1 MSSLLR
7 GHGWN
12 TTSNSIWQREQRWG
26 GGFTVPYSISVIF
39 NSCHHKSQRT
49 AHWINPATYL
59 QGRDILCLF
68 KGGGRPD
75 KGHLIQKPSSNLCA
89 TNGKNQSM
97 RSSGEW
103 FVGHQSKDSA
113 RFKSC
118 LTKDLSTWALVHLS
132 YAQKHKQ
139 RPEKQ
144 QACSIILTDNRLLF
158 VYLESYS
165 AEYNS
170 HDHSMCWSLPWLIDQ
185 SPPSSPE

>member
-89 TNGKNQSM
+89 TNGKIQSM

-103 FVGHQSKDSA
+103 FVGHQSKDTALSLSSLQELFDQRFIHMSSGAFILRTKTQTAA
-113 RFKSC
+113 RKTTSVQHYPH
-118 LTKDLSTWALVHLS
+118 W
-132 YAQKHKQ
+132 
-139 RPEKQ
+139 Q
-144 QACSIILTDNRLLF
+144 QAAVCVSRIIQ
-158 VYLESYS
+158 
-165 AEYNS
+165 
-170 HDHSMCWSLPWLIDQ
+170 CWI
-185 SPPSSPE
+185 